1 MDGLPNFIT
10 HGAPLERFA
19 LRSSAIRLFVKV
31 HDSTANSYGA
41 RGVTQ
46 ANIHD
51 YTSAIQSLQR
61 ALAIRTKLFGEEHQS
76 TADSYKE
83 FGLTKHK
90 MHECTSVIQPH

>member
-1 MDGLPNFIT
+1 MTIL
-10 HGAPLERFA
+10 
-19 LRSSAIRLFVKV
+19 IRLFVKV
-31 HDSTANSYGA
+31 HDSTAKSYGE

-46 ANIHD
+46 ANIRD

-90 MHECTSVIQPH
+90 MHVFTSVIQPH